1 MNQQQADKVMA
12 DEMSRETNFRADTY
26 YTVSQKKTSDKVMAD
41 EMSRETNFRADTYY
55 TVSQKKTSPF

>member
-12 DEMSRETNFRADTY
+12 DEMSRETN
-26 YTVSQKKTSDKVMAD
+26 S
-41 EMSRETNFRADTYY
+41 RADTYY